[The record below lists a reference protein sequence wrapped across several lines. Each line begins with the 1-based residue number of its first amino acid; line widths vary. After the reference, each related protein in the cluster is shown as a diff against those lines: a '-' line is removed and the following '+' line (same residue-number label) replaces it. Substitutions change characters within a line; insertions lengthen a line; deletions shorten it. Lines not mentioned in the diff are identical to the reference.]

1 MAKQRVQVQGVGEA
15 PVVAPVALPG
25 FQYGIAQRK
34 AGTNNLLQLAGNLEQ
49 VGLITKGYAGIVQQQ
64 QQREQALERG
74 KAAQFKEQQIEEQ
87 RRQAE
92 AERRQAEAERQLAK
106 QQKIQVDVLRDHLNT
121 DVLFLLQANEKLD
134 VTKYTSKAEASQ
146 VFDGV
151 ISQAR
156 QSVVNL
162 LGEDFSNSLPS
173 RLLQN
178 KVYSD
183 WKLKALDNYEKA
195 QDDYILDQAGVHVMN
210 TISAATR
217 GPIDVVNVQAAF
229 EGQEEILRE
238 KGLEPAD
245 RQRLL
250 EDGAFAALDT
260 LITQDRYNDA
270 QSFLNVMELS
280 KIDNRR
286 VFGSSASRLKLNRA
300 LDKIQEAQIEVSN
313 QSTAEKRDV
322 LKGKILAV
330 LKSNPKELDDMP
342 EGLVDTLVSVFST
355 LDPKMPKSEIMSK
368 IEQTFEGS
376 GDFGQNLDAALVGMA
391 MKTDLAEK
399 LYFRINDD
407 ILENWQ
413 AIKESPV
420 QPMQLTPENIKEALD
435 GLRLYAANN
444 PEEAT
449 PWKGY
454 IAQEGGRVTKF
465 DELLVESRRIAA
477 GNYIFKKD
485 YYTTAGNT
493 LRENL
498 KIAEDSVEGLD
509 PATADVS
516 LGSYLPYSIS
526 YIKQELKKEA
536 FKIADEDPEIRDAKL
551 EELQRT
557 LIQTERERFQGI
569 LEASTVDFERTV
581 VLPLTGI
588 TKERAEEKYPTM
600 RRFTTI
606 PPNFRA
612 QVKADRDKMI
622 ESGELVELGISL
634 FRHGFTSFE
643 PDSYKL
649 LRKAV
654 PPLDARDVRLFANRA
669 EFNNKVFEWKE
680 IIEKDKA
687 LRQLNDYERRQRE
700 VYNGFGIYNA
710 ETLNEFANAQNI
722 VGKY

>member
-34 AGTNNLLQLAGNLEQ
+34 AGTNNLLRLAGDLEQ

-92 AERRQAEAERQLAK
+92 AERPK

-465 DELLVESRRIAA
+465 DELLAESRRIAA

-509 PATADVS
+509 PATADIS

-649 LRKAV
+649 LRQAV

-710 ETLNEFANAQNI
+710 ETLNEFYDAQNI